1 MTTGEMLDELRAS
14 LGNRTDI
21 TDARYALWLNWALYD
36 LCGFHRKKLLPSL
49 RFRVLEG
56 KFTTTIP
63 VVTGDVVAT
72 FSVDTVTLAVGSS
85 AVDDF
90 YNDRVLEITD
100 HSGTPADGLLNQ
112 VRIITDYVGA
122 TRIATLDEALAVIT
136 DGETEY
142 SIYQHEIDILTQTT
156 FDPDITFWSLE
167 RLEAIRGTQVEKK
180 DWQDLI
186 GIDFTSAVADIP
198 SQYARHGDSI
208 LFNMA
213 INEALA
219 LRGWY
224 YKHPTALADT
234 SPDVICE
241 LPLNWHEVLVLG
253 AVYRGFEK
261 LMEPERAIEARG
273 QYVEEA
279 ANRLTE
285 QELDDGSIS
294 RGLKARSY
302 IVEL

>member
-1 MTTGEMLDELRAS
+1 MTTAEMLDELRAS

-21 TDARYALWLNWALYD
+21 TDARYTLWLNWALYD

-56 KFTTTIP
+56 KFIVSVP
-63 VVTGDVVAT
+63 VVTDTAT
-72 FSVDTVTLAVGSS
+72 AGAASTITLAVGSS

-90 YNDRVLEITD
+90 YKDRVLELTD
-100 HSGTPADGLLNQ
+100 YDGDAPDGLLNQ
-112 VRIITDYVGA
+112 TRIILSYVGA
-122 TRIATLDEALAVIT
+122 TRVATLDEAWTVNPDAST
-136 DGETEY
+136 DY
-142 SIYQHEIDILTQTT
+142 SIYQHEIDILTVVGL
-156 FDPDITFWSLE
+156 DPDITFWSLE
-167 RLEAIRGTQVEKK
+167 RLESVRGTEIDKK
-180 DWQDLI
+180 DWQDMV
-186 GIDFTSAVADIP
+186 GIDFSSAVGDIP
-198 SQYARHGDSI
+198 SEYARHGDSI
-208 LFNMA
+208 LFDMA
-213 INEALA
+213 INETLA

-224 YKHPTALADT
+224 YMHPTALADT

-241 LPLNWHEVLVLG
+241 LPLNWHEVIVLG
-253 AVYRGFEK
+253 AVHRGFEK
-261 LMEPERAIEARG
+261 LMEPERALEARA

>member
-1 MTTGEMLDELRAS
+1 MTTAEMVSELMAS

-21 TDARYALWLNWALYD
+21 VDARYALWLNWALYD
-36 LCGFHRKKLLPSL
+36 LCGFHRKKMLPSL

-56 KFTTTIP
+56 KFTASVP
-63 VVTGDVVAT
+63 VVTDTAT
-72 FSVDTVTLAVGSS
+72 AGAASTITLAVVSS

-90 YNDRVLEITD
+90 YKDRVLELTD
-100 HSGTPADGLLNQ
+100 YDGDPDDGLLNQ
-112 VRIITDYVGA
+112 VRIITGYVGA
-122 TRIATLDEALAVIT
+122 TRVATLDEAWTVNPDSST
-136 DGETEY
+136 DY
-142 SIYQHEIDILTQTT
+142 SIYQHEIDILTVTGL
-156 FDPDITFWSLE
+156 DPDITFWSLE
-167 RLEAIRGTQVEKK
+167 KLETIRGTEIDKK
-180 DWQDLI
+180 DWQEMV
-186 GIDFTSAVADIP
+186 GIDFTNALADIP
-198 SQYARHGDSI
+198 SEYARHGDSI

-213 INEALA
+213 INETLA
-219 LRGWY
+219 VRGWY
-224 YKHPTALADT
+224 YKHPTALVAT
-234 SPDVICE
+234 SPAVICE
-241 LPLNWHEVLVLG
+241 LPLNWHEVIVLG

-261 LMEPERAIEARG
+261 LMEPERAIEARA